1 MPKTV
6 DQHPDR
12 WTTKTTFKRK
22 DLDANF
28 HIKALIILKPKP
40 YITLGDKRARN
51 TIGIQKWKIETDL
64 VSSLEHHNVVS
75 CGYICVVPEG
85 CQCSYLLFQ
94 LWPCIK
100 SKIVQQHQ
108 TTSDNMRDD
117 VVVPIPLPRM
127 ASWKKSCKNHL
138 RENKFFKNTEKFT
151 GEIWDNRVLPTMT
164 RARFAHCRYKKTHTR
179 EQKRVAASVKRET
192 TQRLTTKKNKRLDH
206 KTL

>member
-1 MPKTV
+1 M
-6 DQHPDR
+6 
-12 WTTKTTFKRK
+12 

-40 YITLGDKRARN
+40 YITLGDNWPPN

-75 CGYICVVPEG
+75 CSYICVVPER

-108 TTSDNMRDD
+108 TTSDIMRYD

-127 ASWKKSCKNHL
+127 ASWKQSCKNHL
-138 RENKFFKNTEKFT
+138 RENNSSRTQKSSLERFGTIVFYLQWREQGLHTADTKN
-151 GEIWDNRVLPTMT
+151 
-164 RARFAHCRYKKTHTR
+164 THTR
-179 EQKRVAASVKRET
+179 EQKRIAPSVKREA
-192 TQRLTTKKNKRLDH
+192 TQRLATKK
-206 KTL
+206 KTRNRITRHCSCCSDGFHIAPLTL

>member
-6 DQHPDR
+6 EQHPDR
-12 WTTKTTFKRK
+12 WTTKTTFKRM
-22 DLDANF
+22 DLHANF

-40 YITLGDKRARN
+40 YITLGDKWARN

-138 RENKFFKNTEKFT
+138 RGQILQEHRKVHWRDLGQSCFTYNDESKVCTLRIQKKHTHENKKE
-151 GEIWDNRVLPTMT
+151 
-164 RARFAHCRYKKTHTR
+164 
-179 EQKRVAASVKRET
+179 
-192 TQRLTTKKNKRLDH
+192 
-206 KTL
+206 